1 MIIAESY
8 NTTVNGLPGNDDSG
22 QCFQKLSK
30 GCHLNA
36 SICSGAMAS
45 YAVFYLV
52 GMYPL
57 PATRQF
63 LLASPYFPKVSFYN
77 PLFNTTTTIIA
88 KNFKGNPADG
98 KGGTVFVKVRYDS
111 FVYFF

>member
-22 QCFQKLSK
+22 RASK
-30 GCHLNA
+30 IFFTRTSSHA
-36 SICSGAMAS
+36 CSGAMAS

-63 LLASPYFPKVSFYN
+63 LLASPYFPKVSFFN

-88 KNFKGNPADG
+88 SNFKGNPATG
-98 KGGTVFVKVRYDS
+98 KGGTVFVKVCYS
-111 FVYFF
+111 SQLCIF